1 MQKTTLSDG
10 AGRNSVDKMQGVEAA
25 PLDELSVDEYEA
37 KKKMIITFMRKA
49 FTVIIF
55 ICFLLTYNLLVLSE
69 STYSYTT
76 LKRHLI
82 SKFEHPPSVV
92 NLDTGAALA
101 APSLDKAICKHQRF
115 LMHLF
120 EQVQSIAI
128 FWEYIADVLL
138 DALFVEDA
146 IPTTIYAAI
155 AGGTASTTSATDGGI
170 LISDD
175 ELVTSIVFMPPI
187 DERQYNRLLG
197 AVRIRTIR
205 VRSGEGC
212 NVADPFNS
220 YFEYCFP
227 PYDES
232 REESVSYGAITADQ
246 LPITHTDANSN
257 PSYKKADYGGKVAKY
272 SSSGYETIIPTNR
285 SEAMEALAAL
295 QSSQYVDV
303 ATRAIF
309 VDLNVWNSNMG
320 CFAAIRVAFEV
331 TPSGLW
337 YNKVQLSILSLRHM
351 NPLALKQ
358 PEELMLVVAEFMLA
372 LFVLYYISE
381 EISELSILKLSDGWN
396 LVDWANLILLM
407 VAFAL
412 RLKAFVDATSLDLEA
427 ASTDTTQYVDLLPT
441 ATTVQLTRRIHA
453 FNIIL
458 AWLKAIKFLGFLPY
472 VDMLVLTIRKSWQ
485 LVMSFL
491 CLFLVVLLGFSVA
504 YNVGYGEIVPQLAFV
519 GDALFFLGR
528 AFIGGAE
535 LEATANASF
544 WGSFLLCLLVVVLW
558 FLGFRCL
565 YATIAYF
572 VSSARSARWSADAG
586 SDTLLGAALA
596 KGAAIKEY
604 VLKSFDWKN
613 FMRTNLQGL
622 YTRWYLPRTQR
633 LRELRQRTK
642 SRRQKLDGKMA
653 EYCMPVYDEEG
664 NEVASK
670 IQTANGG
677 KPAEAEGQAS
687 SEEVRY
693 KKRLK
698 AVLSSKPGKRWA
710 ATALPDLSLNA
721 QRKSETHLRSTVDAE
736 SDESSSDDGLV
747 KLGPLQPSK
756 IRKRRRQLVQ
766 QFQLYGQADDNVR
779 LPVTTNEVFESAEAM
794 TDQLLGRVKGVG
806 REARNDVKQAEES
819 LMFLRDAVQLL
830 NRRIKDLA
838 IQQEDVLAIQ

>member
-1 MQKTTLSDG
+1 MEQTTLSDG
-10 AGRNSVDKMQGVEAA
+10 TGRNRVDKTQGGETG

-37 KKKMIITFMRKA
+37 KKKMIIAFMRKA

-55 ICFLLTYNLLVLSE
+55 ISFLLTYNLLVLSE
-69 STYSYTT
+69 STYSYIT

-92 NLDTGAALA
+92 DLDTGAALD
-101 APSLDKAICKHQRF
+101 APSLDRANCKHQHS
-115 LMHLF
+115 LVHLF

-155 AGGTASTTSATDGGI
+155 AGGTASTTSVTDGGI

-205 VRSGEGC
+205 VRSGRGC
-212 NVADPFNS
+212 NVAEPFNS

-232 REESVSYGAITADQ
+232 REESASYGAITADQ

-257 PSYKKADYGGKVAKY
+257 PSYKKADYGGK
-272 SSSGYETIIPTNR
+272 
-285 SEAMEALAAL
+285 
-295 QSSQYVDV
+295 YVDI

-381 EISELSILKLSDGWN
+381 EISEFSILKLRYLSDGWN
-396 LVDWANLILLM
+396 LVDWANLSLLM

-412 RLKAFVDATSLDLEA
+412 RLKALVDATSLDLEE
-427 ASTDTTQYVDLLPT
+427 ASTDTTQYVDLLPI

-491 CLFLVVLLGFSVA
+491 CLFLVLLGFSVA

-528 AFIGGAE
+528 AFIGGAK

-544 WGSFLLCLLVVVLW
+544 WGAFLLCLLVVVLW

-572 VSSARSARWSADAG
+572 VSSARWSADAG
-586 SDTLLGAALA
+586 SDTLLGAASA

-604 VLKSFDWKN
+604 VLKYFDWIN

-633 LRELRQRTK
+633 LRELRQKIK
-642 SRRQKLDGKMA
+642 SRGQKLDGKMA
-653 EYCMPVYDEEG
+653 EHCMPVYDEEG

-670 IQTANGG
+670 MQTANGG
-677 KPAEAEGQAS
+677 KPAEAERQTS

-710 ATALPDLSLNA
+710 ATALPDLSLNV
-721 QRKSETHLRSTVDAE
+721 QRKSETHIWSTVDAE

-756 IRKRRRQLVQ
+756 IRKRRKQFVQ
-766 QFQLYGQADDNVR
+766 KFQLYGQADDNVR